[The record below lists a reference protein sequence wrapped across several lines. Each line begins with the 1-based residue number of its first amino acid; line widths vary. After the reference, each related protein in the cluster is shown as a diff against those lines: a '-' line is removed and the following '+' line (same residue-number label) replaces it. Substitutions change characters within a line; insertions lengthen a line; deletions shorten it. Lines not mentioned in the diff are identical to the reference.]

1 MGRTHSFFY
10 GVIVYIIFLG
20 SFLYAIPFVGDFLV
34 TKTINTGV
42 ETPFGQA
49 LFINLVL
56 LTIFA
61 LQHSIMARPG
71 FKNWWTTIIPKPIE
85 RSTYVLLAS
94 LALLLIFW
102 QWRPMTGIIWE
113 IQHELVAAL
122 LYCFYGMGWVIV
134 LLSTFMIN
142 HFDLFGLKQV
152 YEHLK
157 KIEPQPIPFKMSFF
171 YRIVRHPIMLG
182 FIIAFWAAPVMTT
195 GRLVFAVTTTLYILI
210 AIKFLEERD
219 LKKMHGETYIEYQKK
234 VPMLIP
240 LLNRKSEIN

>member
-1 MGRTHSFFY
+1 MGRILSFIY
-10 GVIVYIIFLG
+10 GVVAYIIFLG
-20 SFLYAIPFVGDFLV
+20 SFLYAITFVGDFVV
-34 TKTINTGV
+34 TKTINTGI

-49 LFINLVL
+49 LLINLGVL
-56 LTIFA
+56 TVFA

-71 FKNWWTTIIPKPIE
+71 FKKWWTTIIPKPIE
-85 RSTYVLLAS
+85 RSTYVLLTS
-94 LALLLIFW
+94 LTLLLIFW
-102 QWRPMTGIIWE
+102 QWRPMSGMIWE
-113 IQHELVAAL
+113 VQNETAVTM
-122 LYCFYGMGWVIV
+122 LYGLYGLGWLIV

-157 KIEPQPIPFKMSFF
+157 SIEPQPIPFKVSFF
-171 YRIVRHPIMLG
+171 YSIVRHPIMLG

-219 LKKMHGETYIEYQKK
+219 LKKLHGETYLEYQKK

-240 LLNRKSEIN
+240 LAKRKSEIT